1 MGLENI
7 DLNLLWQDYAVPW
20 SIKLTLAVLIFIVGK
35 WIVKFVVKVVRKVL
49 TKSGIDPML
58 INFTAS
64 IANALLLLFVVVAA
78 LSQLGVDTSSLIVLI
93 GAAGLAISLALQNSL
108 QNFAAGVM
116 IIVFKPFKVGDFI
129 QTSSVTGVVEQV
141 NIFSST
147 LRTGDNKEI
156 IVPNGAIYSA
166 AITNYSARSTRRVD
180 KVFGIGYDS
189 DIKLA
194 KTILERIV
202 SEDERI
208 LQDPKPVIAISELG
222 ASSVDFIV
230 RPWVNSGD
238 YWAVSWDLNEKV
250 FEAFGEANI
259 NIPYPQMD
267 VHLHQKGE

>member
-1 MGLENI
+1 MNLENI
-7 DLNLLWQDYAVPW
+7 DLNLLWVDYAMPW
-20 SIKLTLAVLIFIVGK
+20 GIKLILALLIFIVGK
-35 WIVKFVVKVVRKVL
+35 WIVGFVVGLIRKVL
-49 TKSGIDPML
+49 TKSHVDIML
-58 INFTAS
+58 SNFVAS

-129 QTSSVTGVVEQV
+129 QAASVTGVVEQV
-141 NIFSST
+141 SIFSST

-156 IVPNGAIYSA
+156 IVPNGAIYSGS
-166 AITNYSARSTRRVD
+166 ITNFSARSTRRID

-194 KTILERIV
+194 KSILERIV

-208 LQDPKPVIAISELG
+208 LKDPKPVIAISELG
-222 ASSVDFIV
+222 ASSIDFIV

-238 YWAVSWDLNEKV
+238 YWTVYWDLNEKV
-250 FEAFGEANI
+250 LEAFRAANI
-259 NIPYPQMD
+259 NIPFPQMD
-267 VHLHQKGE
+267 VHLHQKSE